1 MRGLMRGFDV
11 ALRLAIFFVSLFAAA
26 CTMGGQAAGTA
37 PQAAGG
43 RGGGSLQAVP
53 VTVGHVVQRPVPL
66 ELKVIGTVEPSST
79 VAIRAQVTGELTSV
93 TFNEGDDVREGQRLF
108 SLDPRPLEAALRQ
121 AEANLQRDTAQ
132 AANAEAQ
139 ARRTTELAARGIA
152 TKEQVDTSTTNA
164 NALDATLNADRATV
178 ENARV
183 QLQFASITAPISG
196 RTGALQVHPGNLV
209 RANDTTPLVIINQVS
224 PINVSFAVPEA
235 QLPVL
240 RQYLAK
246 GNVEVEAETPSDEE
260 GPSQGRITFV
270 DNAVDPT
277 TGTIR
282 VKGSFPNQDRRLWP
296 GQFVNVVIALA
307 TVPDALV
314 VPSVAVQAGP
324 QGSYV
329 FVVKPDDHTVEMRA
343 VQVARSNGADTI
355 VASGLKAGEVVVTDG
370 QLRLVPGAH
379 VSVKGELGAGAG
391 A

>member
-1 MRGLMRGFDV
+1 
-11 ALRLAIFFVSLFAAA
+11 
-26 CTMGGQAAGTA
+26 
-37 PQAAGG
+37 
-43 RGGGSLQAVP
+43 
-53 VTVGHVVQRPVPL
+53 
-66 ELKVIGTVEPSST
+66 
-79 VAIRAQVTGELTSV
+79 
-93 TFNEGDDVREGQRLF
+93 
-108 SLDPRPLEAALRQ
+108 
-121 AEANLQRDTAQ
+121 
-132 AANAEAQ
+132 
-139 ARRTTELAARGIA
+139 
-152 TKEQVDTSTTNA
+152 
-164 NALDATLNADRATV
+164 
-178 ENARV
+178 
-183 QLQFASITAPISG
+183 
-196 RTGALQVHPGNLV
+196 
-209 RANDTTPLVIINQVS
+209 
-224 PINVSFAVPEA
+224 
-235 QLPVL
+235 VL

-246 GNVEVEAETPSDEE
+246 GSVEVEAETPSDEE

-282 VKGSFPNQDRRLWP
+282 VKGSFPNQDHRLWP

-329 FVVKPDDHTVEMRA
+329 FVVKPDDHTVEMRS
-343 VQVARSNGADTI
+343 VEVARSHGADTI